1 MLTSSDNLKN
11 IYKNETTVK
20 TALGCTLELNMNSII
35 DGITVTSATSDS
47 TYISKITDWPAG
59 TANPFKKLF
68 PVDSI
73 VKPFRPVYSGAK
85 YYVMSSTDTA
95 SYTPY
100 RTVDYFGSSRSDS
113 KARVYYPGVSV
124 NYKYWIGAKDTNIDL
139 TVQYKQTSTT
149 WSNAGKTGDI
159 PAGNKEALANKI
171 IVKFEKF
178 HALPSAY
185 TVVITKSDNSTVT
198 VVNAGTPPTS
208 GYAYIYLSGGSW
220 TAVDG
225 AEVNQNTLSF
235 DTPLSIKS
243 IRVTATN
250 PGGGK
255 YIGVIE
261 ISARWI
267 KDISSDIASFSVKKE
282 SSSSSEDI
290 LPVGKVT
297 SNSLQIGLAK
307 YDQSALQIIE
317 YNRESTSFD
326 SSLIYMTKNAEIVPY
341 IKTYHENGALGST
354 GSKYDI
360 TPHGVYYADSFT
372 IDEHGYTRV
381 TGLDST
387 KYLMDTL
394 CPDLLCEKFPVTA
407 ILRNLLDSVGFT
419 NYKFNL
425 KANDTSV
432 PQIIYWWT
440 DNRTTVWEA
449 IQALCR
455 DIQMNAVMDEY
466 NVLQFYS
473 RDYLYDKDGRSSV
486 WTFTYDQDG
495 DTLPNIADF
504 AKKDIASANSVQV
517 LWHTPIVS
525 NYTQSSSDLWTSPVN
540 YLSAGSLK
548 NAIELNS
555 TEFVIDIFSL
565 DAYSSQL
572 QFFNYAGYIL
582 VDSEII
588 EYDGIGYDIVLLD
601 GTVTHQFLKSMADA
615 NKYLAL
621 SRPGFS
627 NPDDPIGSS
636 YFKPSGRYLIKTRG
650 ALGTTAVK
658 HDPAVYKLDGWYG
671 RTVSWT

>member
-1 MLTSSDNLKN
+1 MLTASDSLKN
-11 IYKNETTVK
+11 VYKNDTTVK
-20 TALGCTLELNMNSII
+20 TALGCSIEYNMNSII
-35 DGITVTSATSDS
+35 DGITVTSATADS
-47 TYISKITDWPAG
+47 TYISKITDWPTT

-73 VKPFRPVYSGAK
+73 VKPFRPVYAGAK

-100 RTVDYFGSSRSDS
+100 RTVDYFGSSRTDA
-113 KARVYYPGVSV
+113 KARVYYPGLSV
-124 NYKYWIGAKDTNIDL
+124 NYKYWLGAKDTNIDL

-149 WSNAGKTGDI
+149 WTNAGKTGSI
-159 PAGNKEALANKI
+159 PTGNKSAVTNKV

-178 HALPSAY
+178 HSLPSAY
-185 TVVITKSDNSTVT
+185 TVVITKDDDSTVT
-198 VVNAGTPPTS
+198 IANAATPPSS
-208 GYAYIYLSGGSW
+208 GYAYIYLSGGTW
-220 TAVDG
+220 TATDGTSVD
-225 AEVNQNTLSF
+225 QNTLSF
-235 DTPLSIKS
+235 DSPVGIKS

-250 PGGGK
+250 AGGGK

-267 KDISSDIASFSVKKE
+267 KDISSDISSFSLTKE
-282 SSSSSEDI
+282 SSSSSEEL
-290 LPVGKVT
+290 LPVGTVT
-297 SNSLQIGLAK
+297 SNVMQLGLAK
-307 YDQSALQIIE
+307 YSQTTMPIVE

-326 SSLIYMTKNAEIVPY
+326 SSLIYMTKNAELVPY

-360 TPHGVYYADSFT
+360 TPQGVYYVDTYS
-372 IDEHGYTRV
+372 ISEHGDTSI
-381 TGLDST
+381 TSLDST

-425 KANDTSV
+425 KTNDTSV
-432 PQIIYWWT
+432 PQVIYWWT

-449 IQALCR
+449 IQELCR

-473 RDYLYDKDGRSSV
+473 RDYLYDKENRTSS
-486 WTFTYDQDG
+486 WTFTYDKDG
-495 DTLPNIADF
+495 DLLPNIADF
-504 AKKDIASANSVQV
+504 SKKDIASANTVQV
-517 LWHTPIVS
+517 LWHTPLTS
-525 NYTQSSSDLWTSPVN
+525 NYTGGATDLWTSPVN
-540 YLSAGSLK
+540 YLSAGALK

-555 TEFVIDIFSL
+555 TEFVIDIFSI
-565 DAYSSQL
+565 DAYASQL
-572 QFFNYAGYIL
+572 QFFNYSGYIL

-601 GTVTHQFLKSMADA
+601 GTKVHYFLKSMADA

-621 SRPGFS
+621 SKPGFS
-627 NPDDPIGSS
+627 DPNDPIGSS

-650 ALGTTAVK
+650 ALGTTAVR
-658 HDPAVYKLDGWYG
+658 HDPANYKLDGWYG
-671 RTVSWT
+671 RVVNWT